1 MASKIIYTKTT
12 CRLTQIN
19 MGLFS
24 RIRSGLYK
32 TAKLMG
38 DASAIKKGNILQRV
52 KNRVLGRITGKI
64 LGKIS
69 RKN

>member
-1 MASKIIYTKTT
+1 
-12 CRLTQIN
+12 

-24 RIRSGLYK
+24 KIRSGLYK

-38 DASAIKKGNILQRV
+38 DVSAVKNGKILQRV
-52 KNRVLGRITGKI
+52 KNRLAGRLAGKL

-69 RKN
+69 KKL

>member
-1 MASKIIYTKTT
+1 
-12 CRLTQIN
+12 

-24 RIRSGLYK
+24 KIRSGLYK

-64 LGKIS
+64 LGNIT